1 MTTKSILTV
10 AAVLA
15 AGITLV
21 TPAAEAGGGVRLGFG
36 GPLGSFVA
44 RPTQGYYTPSYSQR
58 SYGSPSCDKPKY
70 GAVRTYARPAPKKPV
85 AVASRH
91 DDDDDDKPSK
101 ARKTTVKT
109 AEKTEKTSKSE
120 TIKQVASNAIPLE
133 ATATSKPAST
143 TAPAS
148 TDLKAAAKIEN
159 SAVTPPA
166 TVSTT
171 KVESAA
177 LVPANATIADVTPEP
192 KVEPKAEPKV
202 EAKETKKSDKKVE
215 KKSDCRRFVP
225 SAGITITVRCND

>member
-85 AVASRH
+85 SVASRH
-91 DDDDDDKPSK
+91 DDDDDTPAKKKKSSSAK
-101 ARKTTVKT
+101 V
-109 AEKTEKTSKSE
+109 AEKSENSEKSE
-120 TIKQVASNAIPLE
+120 TIKQVATNAIPLE
-133 ATATSKPAST
+133 ATAAAKPAVT
-143 TAPAS
+143 TAPAA

-159 SAVTPPA
+159 STVTPPA
-166 TVSTT
+166 VSTAP

-177 LVPANATIADVTPEP
+177 LVPANAAIVDVTPEV
-192 KVEPKAEPKV
+192 KIEKSEPKAE
-202 EAKETKKSDKKVE
+202 AKDAKKGDKKVE

-225 SAGITITVRCND
+225 SAGITISVRCND

>member
-15 AGITLV
+15 AGITLI

-44 RPTQGYYTPSYSQR
+44 RPTQGYYSPSYSQR

-70 GAVRTYARPAPKKPV
+70 GAIRSYGRPAPKKPV
-85 AVASRH
+85 HVATRH
-91 DDDDDDKPSK
+91 DDDDDKPAKKKSAPAK
-101 ARKTTVKT
+101 V
-109 AEKTEKTSKSE
+109 AEKSEKSE
-120 TIKQVASNAIPLE
+120 AIKQVATNAIPLE
-133 ATATSKPAST
+133 ATAVSKPVSNP
-143 TAPAS
+143 APAA

-159 SAVTPPA
+159 STVTPPA
-166 TVSTT
+166 VVNTQ

-177 LVPANATIADVTPEP
+177 LVPANAAIVDVTPEP
-192 KVEPKAEPKV
+192 KVEAKV
-202 EAKETKKSDKKVE
+202 ETKDTKKSDKKVE

-225 SAGITITVRCND
+225 SAGITISVRCND

>member
-10 AAVLA
+10 AAILA

-70 GAVRTYARPAPKKPV
+70 GAVRSYARPAPKKHV

-91 DDDDDDKPSK
+91 DDDDDKPAK
-101 ARKTTVKT
+101 AKKAPVKT
-109 AEKTEKTSKSE
+109 AEKSDDTVKSSKSDA
-120 TIKQVASNAIPLE
+120 IKQVATNAIPLE
-133 ATATSKPAST
+133 ATAVSKPAST
-143 TAPAS
+143 PAPAA

-159 SAVTPPA
+159 STVTTPA
-166 TVSTT
+166 EVKTQ

-177 LVPANATIADVTPEP
+177 LVPANATITDAAPEA
-192 KVEPKAEPKV
+192 KVEPKETPKTEKKV
-202 EAKETKKSDKKVE
+202 EKKTE